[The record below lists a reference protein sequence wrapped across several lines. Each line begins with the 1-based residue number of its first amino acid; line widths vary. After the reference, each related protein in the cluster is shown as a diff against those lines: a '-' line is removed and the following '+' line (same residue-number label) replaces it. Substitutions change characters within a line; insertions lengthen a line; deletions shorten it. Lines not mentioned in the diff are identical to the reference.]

1 LIPSFIKISKYTLE
15 LLDAYFAILLNK
27 FSIPISYI
35 KLFICS
41 SFIFLFPKVILFLTV
56 STNIYGFC
64 DIYEIFSLKHFVE
77 IFEIS
82 QLSINIFPFSIS
94 YNFINTFVIVV
105 FPTPVLPAIATLV
118 PFFIIKDIFLSLKEI
133 IVGSTS
139 NVNEENV
146 NKRLEEIYYTQSKLG
161 ATSSIDSLEKE
172 VQAHFTKQKAIR
184 NRRQTKVEA
193 KHNNVQ
199 KINNNEENILQEE
212 NNLEL

>member
-1 LIPSFIKISKYTLE
+1 MNSIVIEKIK
-15 LLDAYFAILLNK
+15 
-27 FSIPISYI
+27 
-35 KLFICS
+35 
-41 SFIFLFPKVILFLTV
+41 
-56 STNIYGFC
+56 
-64 DIYEIFSLKHFVE
+64 
-77 IFEIS
+77 
-82 QLSINIFPFSIS
+82 
-94 YNFINTFVIVV
+94 
-105 FPTPVLPAIATLV
+105 
-118 PFFIIKDIFLSLKEI
+118 IKDIFLSLKEI